1 MITVIWCRK
10 SMIWKKIINR
20 PLVSMMKVFVILT
33 TLFIFSPLM
42 LRCQTVESAREKF
55 LAGNYEEAES
65 EIKSVLEKEKGNIEA
80 ENLLLEIE
88 RARKKKQSFLLTKK
102 ALLEIENRNFEEA
115 YNLLKEAIIQDPENE
130 EARKLYLSIH
140 EIAEIEKKSLE
151 NIIKEEVSKSKITEE
166 VQIAKK
172 IETQGE
178 VGVEVSAETQEKSKS
193 KEAEINKPGEIE
205 PAEKVEQPKKIEP
218 ARPVEKIIPP
228 EKPEPGKPKKRRNHA
243 YIQVTSAYT
252 VANSNNL
259 DYVNSK
265 VSLLGGDVFGYYYFN
280 FLKEHVGI
288 STNYS
293 ISFLKLKGEDVVDFL
308 VQRVNASVRYRA
320 FLFEKDENLKLTVG
334 AMLGYNLFS
343 LHSKTEYG
351 VYKFTTLYSPG
362 FGFFISDPVI
372 YRFIKNK
379 IFENLGFEGELN
391 FVYLFRKGAPY
402 SLDIYSGAYYDVARY
417 RISLG
422 FNTEII
428 KDREVHERY
437 NNIQIGSGYRF

>member
-1 MITVIWCRK
+1 MIVIWYK
-10 SMIWKKIINR
+10 KIMICKKIIDR
-20 PLVSMMKVFVILT
+20 PLVSMVMIFAIT
-33 TLFIFSPLM
+33 TILFIFSPLIV
-42 LRCQTVESAREKF
+42 RCQTVESAKEKF

-65 EIKSVLEKEKGNIEA
+65 EIKSVLEKERGNIEA

-88 RARKKKQSFLLTKK
+88 KARKKKQSFLLTKK
-102 ALLEIENRNFEEA
+102 AILEIENRNFEEA
-115 YNLLKEAIIQDPENE
+115 YNLLKEAIVKDPENE

-140 EIAEIEKKSLE
+140 EIAEIERKSLE

-166 VQIAKK
+166 VQIAEA
-172 IETQGE
+172 IEMPEEKPEVKVESGE
-178 VGVEVSAETQEKSKS
+178 SSRS
-193 KEAEINKPGEIE
+193 KEAETKPKEIE

-228 EKPEPGKPKKRRNHA
+228 EKPKPGKPKKRRNHA

-308 VQRVNASVRYRA
+308 IQRVNASVRYRA
-320 FLFEKDENLKLTVG
+320 FLFEKDDNLKLTVG
-334 AMLGYNLFS
+334 TMLGYNLFS
-343 LHSKTEYG
+343 LHNKTEYG

-372 YRFIKNK
+372 YRFIRSK

-402 SLDIYSGAYYDVARY
+402 SFDIYSGAYYDVARY

-422 FNTEII
+422 FSTEII
-428 KDREVHERY
+428 KDREVRERY
-437 NNIQIGSGYRF
+437 SNIQIGSGYRF